1 MNWQILVDSAAS
13 KFLKRIPQTDA
24 KRILDVLQELVVNPY
39 AGDIEKMEGKDDIWR
54 RRVGSYRILYEIY
67 SAKRIIYISDVRRRT
82 SRRY

>member
-1 MNWQILVDSAAS
+1 MNWQILVDSVAS
-13 KFLKRIPQTDA
+13 KFLKRIPRLDA

-67 SAKRIIYISDVRRRT
+67 SAKRIIYISDIRRRT
-82 SRRY
+82 SKTY

>member
-1 MNWQILVDSAAS
+1 MNWQILVDSVAS
-13 KFLKRIPQTDA
+13 KFLKRIPRLDA

-67 SAKRIIYISDVRRRT
+67 SPKRIIYISDIRRRK
-82 SRRY
+82 